1 VAIAAALGCGGAV
14 FFAIVI
20 VTVLT
25 SVGPVQQFSTP
36 VAAAAKTSAPV
47 STADIRRPAVIGH
60 RGASAYRPEHTLAGY
75 DLAIRLGA
83 DYIEADLVPTRDGVL
98 VARHENELS
107 QTTDVSRHPEFANR
121 RRTARIEGQPF
132 AGWFAEDF
140 TLAELKTLRAV
151 ERDPR
156 RRPASATYDG
166 LYQVPTLQEMIDLAR
181 TDSARFHR
189 TIGLYLETKTP
200 AYFTAIHLA
209 PEPILAATLHHNHLD
224 HAGAPVFLESFEA
237 ASLRLLRALVR
248 VPLIQLISG
257 PADQR
262 TSPAALDAA
271 RAHADGIGVERVR
284 LASDLAGRSPAL
296 GTGLVAVAHRLGLV
310 VHVYTFADDTV
321 PAALPP
327 GYTRSSDLPTLA
339 APLAEYRAYFA
350 LGVDGVF
357 SDNPEVAA
365 QARASLPTPTT
376 ELRPTGPA
384 KTNGPAS
391 TNGATRTERPA
402 PRLGLAS

>member
-1 VAIAAALGCGGAV
+1 VAVATALGSSAIIFC
-14 FFAIVI
+14 AIVM

-25 SVGPVQQFSTP
+25 SAGPSQSATP
-36 VAAAAKTSAPV
+36 VAATLQASAPASAASV
-47 STADIRRPAVIGH
+47 RQPVVIGH

-107 QTTDVSRHPEFANR
+107 ETTDVAQHPEFANR
-121 RRTARIEGQPF
+121 RRTARIEGQ
-132 AGWFAEDF
+132 ALTGWFTEDF

-156 RRPASATYDG
+156 RRPASATYNG

-181 TDSARFHR
+181 TDSAHFHR

-209 PEPILAATLHHNHLD
+209 PEPILAATLRHNHLD
-224 HAGAPVFLESFEA
+224 HAGAPVFLESFET
-237 ASLRLLRALVR
+237 ASLRLLHGLVR

-262 TSPAALDAA
+262 TSPAALDAV
-271 RAHADGIGVERVR
+271 RVYADGIGIDRVR
-284 LASDLAGRSPAL
+284 LAPDLTNRSVTLA
-296 GTGLVAVAHRLGLV
+296 TSLVAAAHRHRLL
-310 VHVYTFADDTV
+310 VHVFTFSDDTV
-321 PAALPP
+321 PASLPP
-327 GYTRSSDLPTLA
+327 GYARPTDLPTLA
-339 APLAEYRAYFA
+339 APLAEYRAYFT

-365 QARASLPTPTT
+365 QARDSLPTPVAR
-376 ELRPTGPA
+376 LRPTGPLRIE
-384 KTNGPAS
+384 K
-391 TNGATRTERPA
+391 PA
-402 PRLGLAS
+402 PRLR